1 MEEIKKLSPIETL
14 KENSGYLR
22 GTLGRSLGQDTTHF
36 DKDENI
42 LLKFHGSYQQDD
54 RDIRQQLL
62 KEKKEP
68 AYSMMVRTK
77 IPGGKL
83 SAEQYLVHDEL
94 ASLYGNATMR
104 ITNRQ
109 GIQFHGVLKKNIRAV
124 IRGVNEKL
132 VTTTGACGDIV
143 RNVMGCTVPVR
154 NKTQL
159 KIHEYAKAVSD
170 QFLSKSGAYQ
180 EVWLNGEKVDFENKS
195 PEEVEPIYGK
205 TYLPRKFKIGIC
217 NPDDNSVDVYAQDLG
232 IVPEVDGEGRL
243 TGFNILVGG
252 GFGTTHGVK
261 TTYPRLGSP
270 LCFVKPE
277 ELLAISK
284 AVVLVQR
291 DHGNR
296 VERKQ
301 ARMKYLIDKMG
312 LDWFRSEVEKRYG
325 KKTEPAHPIRIT
337 GIDNYQ
343 GWHEQLDGL
352 FYYGIFV
359 ENGRVKDE
367 GSFRL
372 KTALRTLVEKYRTE
386 VYLTGQQDIVL
397 SGFKASDKAD
407 VEALLT
413 AHGVKLFG
421 QVSQVRRDSMAC
433 PALPTCGLAISE
445 SERALPGIMDELEKV
460 ISSLGLQEQKFIIRM
475 TGCPNGCARPY
486 NAELAFIGR
495 TVGTYDVYAGGNLIG
510 DRLAKPVAEKVP
522 QADVSRRLTPILTAY
537 RNERTPGE
545 GFGDFCH
552 RSGIDRVKSLLSVAP
567 TA

>member
-1 MEEIKKLSPIETL
+1 MEETKKLSPNETL

-22 GTLGRSLGQDTTHF
+22 GTIGASLDADTSHF
-36 DKDENI
+36 GKDDNL

-54 RDIRQQLL
+54 RDLRQQLL

-83 SAEQYLVHDEL
+83 SAEQYLIHDEL
-94 ASLYGNATMR
+94 ASLYGNGTLR

-109 GIQFHGVLKKNIRAV
+109 GIQFHGILKKNMRAV
-124 IRGVNEKL
+124 IRSVNEKL
-132 VTTTGACGDIV
+132 VTTSGACGDIV
-143 RNVMGCTVPVR
+143 RNVMGCTVPVK
-154 NKTQL
+154 NKVQL
-159 KIHEYAKAVSD
+159 KIHGYAKAVSD
-170 QFLSKSGAYQ
+170 QFLSRSGAYQ
-180 EVWLNGEKVDFENKS
+180 EVWLNGEKVDFGGKP

-205 TYLPRKFKIGIC
+205 TYLPRKFKIGLC
-217 NPDDNSVDVYAQDLG
+217 YPDDNSIDVYAQDLG
-232 IVPEVDGEGRL
+232 IVPEVDTQGNL
-243 TGFNILVGG
+243 NGFNILVGG

-261 TTYPRLGSP
+261 TTYPRLGTP

-277 ELLAISK
+277 DLLAITK

-291 DHGNR
+291 DNGNR
-296 VERKQ
+296 VDRKQ

-312 LDWFRSEVEKRYG
+312 MDWFRTEVEKRYG
-325 KKTEPAHPIRIT
+325 RKTEPAHPIRIS

-343 GWHEQLDGL
+343 GWHEQLDGK

-372 KTALRTLVEKYRTE
+372 KTALRILVEKYRPD

-397 SGFKASDKAD
+397 SGLQASDKMD
-407 VEALLT
+407 VEAVLT
-413 AHGVKLFG
+413 AHGVKLPN
-421 QVSQVRRDSMAC
+421 QISNVRRDSMAC
-433 PALPTCGLAISE
+433 PALPTCGLAITE
-445 SERALPGIMDELEKV
+445 SERALPGIMDQLEKV
-460 ISSLGLQEQKFIIRM
+460 ISGLGLQEQKFIIRM

-510 DRLAKPVAEKVP
+510 DRLAKVAAEKVP
-522 QADVSRRLTPILTAY
+522 HADVVSRLTPLFTAY
-537 RNERTPGE
+537 RNERSAGE
-545 GFGDFCH
+545 AFGDFCH
-552 RSGIDRVKSLLSVAP
+552 RLGPDRLKVLLAP
-567 TA
+567 AQTA

>member
-1 MEEIKKLSPIETL
+1 MEETKKLSPLETV
-14 KENSGYLR
+14 KENSRYLR
-22 GTLGRSLGQDTTHF
+22 GTIAKSLAEDTTHF
-36 DKDENI
+36 DKDENV

-68 AYSMMVRTK
+68 AYSLMVRSK
-77 IPGGKL
+77 IPGGKMT
-83 SAEQYLVHDEL
+83 AEQYLAHDEI
-94 ASLYGNATMR
+94 ADLYGNRTIR

-109 GIQFHGVLKKNIRAV
+109 GFQFHGILKKNMKSV
-124 IRGVNEKL
+124 MKGLNEKL
-132 VTTTGACGDIV
+132 VTTSGACGDIV

-159 KIHEYAKAVSD
+159 QIHGYAKAVSD

-180 EVWLNGEKVDFENKS
+180 EVWLDGEKVELEGLS

-205 TYLPRKFKIGIC
+205 TYLPRKFKIGISY
-217 NPDDNSVDVYAQDLG
+217 PDDNSVDVYAQDLG
-232 IVPEVDGEGRL
+232 IVPEADASGNL

-277 ELLAISK
+277 ELLAICK
-284 AVVLVQR
+284 AIVLVQR
-291 DHGNR
+291 DNGNR
-296 VERKQ
+296 VDRKQ

-312 LDWFRSEVEKRYG
+312 LDWFRAEVEKRFG
-325 KKTEPAHPIRIT
+325 KKTEPAHPIKIA

-343 GWHEQLDGL
+343 GWHEQLDGR
-352 FYYGIFV
+352 FFYGIFV
-359 ENGRVKDE
+359 ENGRIKDQ
-367 GSFRL
+367 GDFRL
-372 KTALRTLVEKYRTE
+372 KTALKTLVGKYRTD

-397 SGFKASDKAD
+397 SGFKAGDKAEI
-407 VEALLT
+407 EAVLKT
-413 AHGVKLFG
+413 HGVKLPE
-421 QVSQVRRDSMAC
+421 QISNVRRDSMAC

-460 ISSLGLQEQKFIIRM
+460 VAGFGLADQKFIIRM

-486 NAELAFIGR
+486 NAEIAFIGR
-495 TVGTYDVYAGGNLIG
+495 TVGTYDIQIGGNLIG
-510 DRLAKPVAEKVP
+510 DRLAQLAAEKVP
-522 QADVSRRLTPILTAY
+522 QADLVKRLTPLLTAY
-537 RNERTPGE
+537 RDSRKTGQ
-545 GFGDFCH
+545 GFGDFCAAL
-552 RSGIDRVKSLLSVAP
+552 GLERVRTLLSVSP
-567 TA
+567 S

>member
-1 MEEIKKLSPIETL
+1 MEETKKLSPLETL
-14 KENSGYLR
+14 KENSRYLR
-22 GTLGRSLGQDTTHF
+22 GTIAKSLGEDTTHF
-36 DKDENI
+36 DKDENV

-68 AYSMMVRTK
+68 AYSLMVRSK
-77 IPGGKL
+77 VPGGKM
-83 SAEQYLVHDEL
+83 SAEQYLAHNEIAD
-94 ASLYGNATMR
+94 LYGNHTIR

-109 GIQFHGVLKKNIRAV
+109 GFQFHGILKKNMKSV
-124 IRGVNEKL
+124 IKGLNDKF
-132 VTTTGACGDIV
+132 VTTSGACGDIV

-154 NKTQL
+154 SKTQL
-159 KIHEYAKAVSD
+159 KIHAYAKAVSD

-180 EVWLNGEKVDFENKS
+180 EVWLNGEKVELEGLP

-217 NPDDNSVDVYAQDLG
+217 YPDDNSVDVYAQDLG
-232 IVPEVDGEGRL
+232 IVPEADASGNL
-243 TGFNILVGG
+243 LGFNILVGG

-277 ELLAISK
+277 DLLEICK

-291 DHGNR
+291 DNGNR
-296 VERKQ
+296 VDRKQ

-312 LDWFRSEVEKRYG
+312 LDWFRAEVEKRFG
-325 KKTEPAHPIRIT
+325 KKTEPAHPIKIA

-343 GWHEQLDGL
+343 GWHEQLDGR
-352 FYYGIFV
+352 FFYGIFV
-359 ENGRVKDE
+359 ENGRVKDQ

-372 KTALRTLVEKYRTE
+372 KTALKALVEKYRPD

-397 SGFKASDKAD
+397 SGFKAGDKTD
-407 VEALLT
+407 IEEVLK
-413 AHGVKLFG
+413 AHGVKLPE
-421 QVSQVRRDSMAC
+421 QISNVRRDSMAC

-460 ISSLGLQEQKFIIRM
+460 VAGLGLADQKFIIRM

-486 NAELAFIGR
+486 NAEIAFIGR
-495 TVGTYDVYAGGNLIG
+495 TVGTYDVQIGGNLIG
-510 DRLAKPVAEKVP
+510 DRLAQLAAEKVP
-522 QADVSRRLTPILTAY
+522 QADLVKRLTPLLTAY
-537 RNERTPGE
+537 RDGRKTGQA
-545 GFGDFCH
+545 FGDFCT
-552 RSGIDRVKSLLSVAP
+552 SLGLERVQKLLTVSP
-567 TA
+567 S

>member
-1 MEEIKKLSPIETL
+1 MEEPKKLSPNETL
-14 KENSGYLR
+14 KEKSGYLR
-22 GTLGRSLGQDTTHF
+22 GTIAESLDSASSAFG
-36 DKDENI
+36 KDDNL

-54 RDIRQQLL
+54 RDRRQQLL
-62 KEKKEP
+62 KDKQEP

-77 IPGGKL
+77 VPGGKL
-83 SAEQYLVHDEL
+83 TAEQYLVHDEM
-94 ASLYGNATMR
+94 ASLYGNGTLR

-109 GIQFHGVLKKNIRAV
+109 GIQFHGILKKNMRAV
-124 IRGVNEKL
+124 MRAVNEKL
-132 VTTTGACGDIV
+132 VTTSGACGDIV

-154 NKTQL
+154 DRTQL
-159 KIHEYAKAVSD
+159 EIFRYAKAVSD
-170 QFLSKSGAYQ
+170 QFLSRSGAYQ
-180 EVWLNGEKVDFENKS
+180 EIWLNGEKVDFGAK
-195 PEEVEPIYGK
+195 PMEEVEPIYGK

-217 NPDDNSVDVYAQDLG
+217 YPDDNSTDVYAQDLG
-232 IVPEVDGEGRL
+232 IVPEVDAKGGL

-277 ELLAISK
+277 DLLEITK

-291 DHGNR
+291 DNGNR
-296 VERKQ
+296 ADRKQ

-312 LDWFRSEVEKRYG
+312 LDWFRAEVEKRFG
-325 KKTEPAHPIRIT
+325 RKTEPAHAIRIS
-337 GIDNYQ
+337 GIHNYH
-343 GWHEQLDGL
+343 GWHEQLDGR
-352 FYYGIFV
+352 FYYGIFI

-367 GSFRL
+367 GTFRL
-372 KTALRTLVEKYRTE
+372 KTALRTLVETYKPE
-386 VYLTGQQDIVL
+386 VYLTGQQDAVL
-397 SGFKASDKAD
+397 SGFKAEDRSG

-413 AHGVKLFG
+413 AHGVKLPH
-421 QVSQVRRDSMAC
+421 QISSVRRDSMAC
-433 PALPTCGLAISE
+433 PALPTCGLAITE

-460 ISSLGLQEQKFIIRM
+460 SASLGLDQQKFIIRM

-495 TVGTYDVYAGGNLIG
+495 TVGTYDIHAGGNLIG

-522 QADVSRRLTPILTAY
+522 HAELIGRLTPLFTAY
-537 RNERTPGE
+537 RDERTQGE

-552 RSGIDRVKSLLSVAP
+552 RVGTDRVKALLTPALH
-567 TA
+567 A